1 MGAVGFPE
9 LGWHRGSKAR
19 SKHFGD
25 DHGRP
30 PGPGAA
36 EAGHRAAGLRR
47 DDRGF
52 PDCPPGR
59 AREEMTA
66 REPGRAR
73 REGRR
78 PE

>member
-1 MGAVGFPE
+1 MDALGARVQPRRSAE
-9 LGWHRGSKAR
+9 LQ
-19 SKHFGD
+19 
-25 DHGRP
+25 
-30 PGPGAA
+30 GPSG
-36 EAGHRAAGLRR
+36 GY
-47 DDRGF
+47 RGF
-52 PDCPPGR
+52 PDCRPRR